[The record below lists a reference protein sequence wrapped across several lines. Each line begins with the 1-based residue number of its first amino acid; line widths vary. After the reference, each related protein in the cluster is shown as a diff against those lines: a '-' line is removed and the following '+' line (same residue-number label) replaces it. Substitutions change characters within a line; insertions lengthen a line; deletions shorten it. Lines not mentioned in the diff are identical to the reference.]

1 MTLENPNQLE
11 NLSLSVTA
19 GLDAF
24 NQIVNL
30 QELLEISLSLVET
43 SPEKRHSR
51 TELLTICYLHQAK
64 PFLEELSQEL
74 KEMRQEIDRAKT
86 CQKIT

>member
-30 QELLEISLSLVET
+30 QE
-43 SPEKRHSR
+43 
-51 TELLTICYLHQAK
+51 
-64 PFLEELSQEL
+64 
-74 KEMRQEIDRAKT
+74 
-86 CQKIT
+86 